1 MPIAKIDT
9 ILCATATCPPGK
21 RKLDIY
27 DEIHTGL
34 ILTVQST
41 GLRTFS
47 LRYRDEHGRQRQ
59 YKLGNFPDISW
70 DKAKR
75 EAIKVRSRV
84 VVGENPAEVRSV
96 TRRIPSFAELAE
108 RYEAHVKSYK
118 RSHDIDVRYLR
129 NHIVPRF
136 GKLRLDEVTQTD
148 VTEWLR
154 SKVNAGYAQA
164 TVNRWQVIINLM
176 YKLGKTWG
184 IPGTDR
190 NPLEG
195 VKLPACD
202 NHIEHFLT
210 GEETRRLLDACDK
223 SCNRQLRFIVSL
235 LILCGCRKRELLDAT
250 WDQFD
255 LPRKTWRIPMTKAGK
270 ARHVPLSD
278 AAIEV
283 LQQLP
288 RFDGVPYVVPNLDT
302 MLPFVDIFYAWNNA
316 RIAAGLPHI
325 RLHDLR
331 HSAASNLANSGHS
344 LYVIA
349 KVLGHSQTRTTER
362 YAHLSNQTL
371 LSAVNTAAASIGI
384 DWKAKERQES

>member
-1 MPIAKIDT
+1 MPIARIDAT
-9 ILCATATCPPGK
+9 LCATATCPPGK
-21 RKLDIY
+21 KKIDIY
-27 DEIHTGL
+27 DDIHPGL

-59 YKLGNFPDISW
+59 YKLGNYPDISW

-75 EAIKVRSRV
+75 EATKARSRV
-84 VVGENPAEVRSV
+84 VMGENPAEVRSV
-96 TRRIPSFAELAE
+96 TRRIPPFSELAE
-108 RYEAHVKSYK
+108 RYQKHVESYK
-118 RSHDIDVRYLR
+118 RSHDIDERYLR

-136 GKLRLDEVTQTD
+136 GKLRLDEISQTD
-148 VTEWLR
+148 TTEWLR

-184 IPGTDR
+184 IHGTDR

-202 NHIEHFLT
+202 NHIEHFLS
-210 GEETRRLLDACDK
+210 GEETQRLLDACGK
-223 SCNRQLRFIVSL
+223 SCNKQLRFIVSL
-235 LILCGCRKRELLDAT
+235 LVLCGCRKRELLDAT

-255 LPRKTWRIPMTKAGK
+255 LPRKTWRIPMTKSGK
-270 ARHVPLSD
+270 ARHVPLSE

-283 LQQLP
+283 LQQVP
-288 RFDGVPYVVPNLDT
+288 RFEGVPYVVPNLDT

-371 LSAVNTAAASIGI
+371 LSAVNTAAASMGI
-384 DWKAKERQES
+384 DWGVKESVES